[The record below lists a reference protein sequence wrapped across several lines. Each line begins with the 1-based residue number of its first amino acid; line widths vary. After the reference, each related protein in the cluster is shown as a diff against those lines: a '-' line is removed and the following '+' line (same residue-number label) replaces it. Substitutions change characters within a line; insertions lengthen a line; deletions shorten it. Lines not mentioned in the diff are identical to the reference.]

1 MALCFG
7 SIAGCDDPASDRG
20 TALDENR
27 ATDQSAHGTRPTRK
41 QKQNEPKENEV
52 EPKPSMAGFARAG
65 TLSETPDFLQENNLR
80 NNRRLARLPPRT
92 AIRWAP
98 ERRPAKGKPSPIDER
113 FPIYALVTNHV
124 GATGVEK
131 SPLWLATTYRGIRLT
146 YYVDGKDVPLVVN
159 RPSRLY
165 FEASEVPVAGVPIR
179 LAAAGVNEEAETKV
193 ILGPGTPVTVID
205 KTKAYVKGRVEHPG
219 VLLEGYFEV
228 DAVTMTFIMA
238 SQALRKPRVN
248 AELVADAAAARSSA
262 SIERA
267 SKAGLS
273 IQVLDAP
280 KGRPMATLR
289 SNEHTFVE
297 VDVEAKQDGFRR
309 VVVHTTP
316 VSLRP
321 VVAGPVV
328 SGWVHESQ
336 LIDVKPRELDEWPER
351 EQPMPE
357 AGSHGPASGEKRNLQ
372 PRTILLAEPD
382 GQVVGA
388 VVSDGVSATPQGGAD
403 VVLVNNGFGSTFS
416 LYLGGTLFEEKRRS
430 RQVSWIGRGPD
441 RGNEKER

>member
-1 MALCFG
+1 
-7 SIAGCDDPASDRG
+7 
-20 TALDENR
+20 
-27 ATDQSAHGTRPTRK
+27 
-41 QKQNEPKENEV
+41 
-52 EPKPSMAGFARAG
+52 
-65 TLSETPDFLQENNLR
+65 
-80 NNRRLARLPPRT
+80 
-92 AIRWAP
+92 
-98 ERRPAKGKPSPIDER
+98 
-113 FPIYALVTNHV
+113 
-124 GATGVEK
+124 
-131 SPLWLATTYRGIRLT
+131 LATTYRGIRLT
-146 YYVDGKDVPLVVN
+146 YYVDGTDVPRVVN
-159 RPSRLY
+159 RPSRLF

-179 LAAAGVNEEAETKV
+179 LTAAAGVNEEAETKV

-205 KTKAYVKGRVEHPG
+205 ETKAYVRGRVEHPG
-219 VLLEGYFEV
+219 VLIEGYFEAG
-228 DAVTMTFIMA
+228 AVTMTFIMG

-248 AELVADAAAARSSA
+248 AELIADAAAARSSA

-372 PRTILLAEPD
+372 PRTLLLAEPD
-382 GQVVGA
+382 GQVVGE